1 MTKNNNPKPLKDNGK
16 VVESNH
22 NTTEPAKPV
31 QVATITDP
39 KEANADYNPMRVPG
53 GKANVNSDTSLNK
66 DDNENIVDEKGDR
79 PTAAA
84 NERERL
90 NAIPEDELS
99 VPERNARDRLNAEHD
114 NEGKN

>member
-1 MTKNNNPKPLKDNGK
+1 MPSKDDPKPLKDNGK
-16 VVESNH
+16 VVDSNH

-39 KEANADYNPMRVPG
+39 KEAKADYNPMRVPG

-66 DDNENIVDEKGDR
+66 DDNENIVDEKGSNA
-79 PTAAA
+79 TAAQ

-99 VPERNARDRLNAEHD
+99 VPERNARDRLNAEHE